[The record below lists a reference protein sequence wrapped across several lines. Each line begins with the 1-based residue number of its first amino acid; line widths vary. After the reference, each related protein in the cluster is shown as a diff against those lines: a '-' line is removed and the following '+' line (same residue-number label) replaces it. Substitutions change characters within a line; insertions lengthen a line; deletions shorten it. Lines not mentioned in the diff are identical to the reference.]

1 MKILNIDKY
10 IEENNLKLVNE
21 EFVMEIR
28 DTDKIFTIRKEV
40 YNKLEHTHRVIDK
53 NLSIGHVDDMLI
65 LETVSDYLNFK
76 LTRKEIYTKEI

>member
-1 MKILNIDKY
+1 MKIFNLDKH

-40 YNKLEHTHRVIDK
+40 YKKLEQTHRVIDK
-53 NLSIGHVDDMLI
+53 NLSIGQVEDMLI
-65 LETVSDYLNFK
+65 LETVSDYLNFR
-76 LTRKEIYTKEI
+76 LTKKEIYTKEI